1 MINSTVKLNNGIEMP
16 WLGLGVFQ
24 SQEGKEVINAVRF
37 ALQLGYRSIDTASIY
52 KNEVGTGKGIQE
64 SGIPRGDIFLT
75 SKVWNNEQGYHS
87 TKEAFQKSLDK
98 LQTDYLDLYL
108 IHWPKGEQSIETWQA
123 LEELYEKG
131 KIKAIGLSNFMVPH
145 LEELLPQA
153 KIKPM
158 VNQVE
163 FHPELIQPELL
174 SYCKDHE
181 IQLEAWS
188 PLMQGRVVDVP
199 LLQELAVKYG
209 KTPAQVTLRWELQK
223 GVVVIPKSVKE
234 ERIRSNA
241 ELFDFEISDED
252 VAKID
257 ALDRGKRIGPDPFT
271 FGFA

>member
-1 MINSTVKLNNGIEMP
+1 MINSTVKLNNGVEMP

-64 SGIPRGDIFLT
+64 SGIPREDIFLT

-123 LEELYEKG
+123 LEELYDKG

-145 LEELLPQA
+145 LEELLPQV

-174 SYCKDHE
+174 AYCKDHE

-188 PLMQGRVVDVP
+188 PLMQGKVVDVP
-199 LLQELAVKYG
+199 LLQELATKYG
-209 KTPAQVTLRWELQK
+209 KTPAQITLRWELQK

-234 ERIRSNA
+234 DRIRSNA
-241 ELFDFEISDED
+241 ELFDFEISEED
-252 VAKID
+252 IAKID
-257 ALDRGKRIGPDPFT
+257 ALDQGRRIGPDPFT
-271 FGFA
+271 LGFA